1 MRSVGQ
7 PSGMRRMRQPSLT
20 ASDAPLAALSTAR
33 IAVALRRARPALLLA
48 LPILLAAAA
57 LAFAVSA
64 WRTAQANGTIAALGN
79 GQDIAV
85 ATDAVPPVL
94 LARVQFL
101 TYRDRL
107 EEAEPLIEA
116 IERAGEADLAA
127 RARYAMANARLRKAF
142 DHLAKND
149 IDPAGPLVI
158 LARQDYRRALLARPE
173 FWDAKFNLDVASR
186 LIRDFPDFDRKHGD
200 DLKAEPKKIWTDI
213 PGQPRGAP

>member
-1 MRSVGQ
+1 MSQ
-7 PSGMRRMRQPSLT
+7 PSIA
-20 ASDAPLAALSTAR
+20 ASHALSLSRNRITAGW
-33 IAVALRRARPALLLA
+33 RRARPVFLVV

-64 WRTAQANGTIAALGN
+64 WRTSQANAAIVALGN
-79 GQDIAV
+79 GQDLTL
-85 ATDAVPPVL
+85 ATDATPPVL
-94 LARVQFL
+94 LARVLFL

-107 EEAEPLIEA
+107 EEAEPLVEA
-116 IERAGEADLAA
+116 IERAGEPDLAA
-127 RARYAMANARLRKAF
+127 RARYAAANARLRQAF
-142 DHLAKND
+142 GHLAKNN

-158 LARQDYRRALLARPE
+158 LARQDFRRALQAKPK